1 MNNFTKFEKYAII
14 NILSRIMKADGVI
27 DPKEED
33 FMNHIYSS
41 LAITISELENISSID
56 DIQANHIVLK
66 MTDEKKAQVM
76 TLFLGMAKADGFIH
90 PKEIEIINQ
99 ILQDL

>member
-1 MNNFTKFEKYAII
+1 
-14 NILSRIMKADGVI
+14 
-27 DPKEED
+27 
-33 FMNHIYSS
+33 
-41 LAITISELENISSID
+41 
-56 DIQANHIVLK
+56 

>member
-1 MNNFTKFEKYAII
+1 MYAII
-14 NILSRIMKADGVI
+14 VYDIKVERVNKVKGYLRKHLNWIQNSVFEGD
-27 DPKEED
+27 
-33 FMNHIYSS
+33 
-41 LAITISELENISSID
+41 ITLSELENISSID

-66 MTDEKKAQVM
+66 MTDEKKSQVM

>member
-41 LAITISELENISSID
+41 FAITISELENI
-56 DIQANHIVLK
+56 
-66 MTDEKKAQVM
+66 
-76 TLFLGMAKADGFIH
+76 
-90 PKEIEIINQ
+90 
-99 ILQDL
+99 

>member
-1 MNNFTKFEKYAII
+1 MNNFTKIEKYAII

-27 DPKEED
+27 DPKEEN

-41 LAITISELENISSID
+41 FSITISELEDISNID
-56 DIQANHIVLK
+56 DIQANHIIRK

-76 TLFLGMAKADGFIH
+76 PQFLGMAKADGFIH